1 MGGLVEAAS
10 GVVDRR
16 LLTTTFLPVLAFLS
30 ALAAVAVAGVGW
42 VTAARWWSGLGAE
55 VQVVLSGLV
64 LAGALLISQLVAV
77 RRAGLIRVYEG
88 YWDGLPYGEW
98 LAERCR
104 PRFLAS
110 DDQRGSLY
118 PVDESRLMP
127 TELGNILR
135 GAEDHSRD
143 RYGIDGVTAW
153 PRLYTTLPDTF
164 RQTFA
169 GAAGD
174 LDLMVTVSGLGLA
187 FSLAGGALGAVLLP
201 WHWALGCCWGGLV
214 VAWWGYR
221 GAVRAAEP
229 YGELFRSAFDVY
241 RWTLLDTMGLRR
253 PAEYSGEP
261 EQWRQLDKLWVVGAA
276 DSEHATSLGYPAT
289 EPAPEPMRPVLDPS
303 GLAPKSAEPAS
314 KSAEPVSD
322 PAGPAR
328 DGAGHTTETPGPVPD
343 LAERQDSSLDD
354 LAPVVGASVSG
365 RKARPLRL
373 GPWLVAVA
381 AVMGIL
387 VVAGSLAV
395 RSPGGWVAART
406 LHPYQVLAA
415 TDVKGP
421 DAAGAAG
428 RYVLRQIEESKQVP
442 PEALGPRLPRGAV
455 DGKTV
460 ITLRPGP
467 GHLYADAAAR
477 GTTATLRLVLPRAT
491 SGEKAE
497 SLTFP
502 GVTVLDLSGGEPRTG
517 LVIALPA
524 DRVDELLGHVVGS
537 DVYLVTATS

>member
-16 LLTTTFLPVLAFLS
+16 LLTTTFLPLLAFLS
-30 ALAAVAVAGVGW
+30 ALAAVAVGGVGW
-42 VTAARWWSGLGAE
+42 ATAARWWSGLGAE

-77 RRAGLIRVYEG
+77 RRAGLIRLYEG

-104 PRFLAS
+104 LRFMAS
-110 DDQRGSLY
+110 DDQRGPLY

-127 TELGNILR
+127 TVLGNILR

-143 RYGIDGVTAW
+143 RYGIEGVTAW
-153 PRLYTTLPDTF
+153 PRLYATLPDTF

-169 GAAGD
+169 AAAGD

-187 FSLAGGALGAVLLP
+187 FSLVGGVLGALLLP
-201 WHWALGCCWGGLV
+201 WYWALGCCWGGLV

-253 PAEYSGEP
+253 PAEYRGEP
-261 EQWRQLDKLWVVGAA
+261 EQWRQLDKLWAVGAA
-276 DSEHATSLGYPAT
+276 DSEHATSLGYPVTGHASESTQPLLDPSGPVLRAT
-289 EPAPEPMRPVLDPS
+289 EPAPKP
-303 GLAPKSAEPAS
+303 
-314 KSAEPVSD
+314 
-322 PAGPAR
+322 
-328 DGAGHTTETPGPVPD
+328 TEPVPD
-343 LAERQDSSLDD
+343 PAAPRDRPLDD
-354 LAPVVGASVSG
+354 LAPTAGASLSASEGG
-365 RKARPLRL
+365 RKARPPRL

-381 AVMGIL
+381 AVAGIL
-387 VVAGSLAV
+387 VVAGNLAV

-421 DAAGAAG
+421 SAAGAAG

-442 PEALGPRLPRGAV
+442 PEALGPRLPSGAV

-477 GTTATLRLVLPRAT
+477 GTTATLRLVLPPAT
-491 SGEKAE
+491 LEEKAE

-502 GVTVLDLSGGEPRTG
+502 GVTVLDLSGGEPRTS
-517 LVIALPA
+517 LVIALPG
-524 DRVDELLGHVVGS
+524 DRVEELLGHVAGS
-537 DVYLVTATS
+537 DVYLVTTTS

>member
-42 VTAARWWSGLGAE
+42 ATAARWWSGLGAE
-55 VQVVLSGLV
+55 VQVVMSGLV

-77 RRAGLIRVYEG
+77 RRVGLIRVYEG
-88 YWDGLPYGEW
+88 YWDGLPYGER

-104 PRFLAS
+104 LRFMAS

-127 TELGNILR
+127 TALGNILR
-135 GAEDHSRD
+135 EAEDHSRD

-153 PRLYTTLPDTF
+153 PRLYATLPDTF

-169 GAAGD
+169 AAAGD

-221 GAVRAAEP
+221 GAVCAAEP

-253 PAEYSGEP
+253 PSEYRGEP
-261 EQWRQLDKLWVVGAA
+261 EQWRQLDKLWVIGAA

-289 EPAPEPMRPVLDPS
+289 EPMQPLLDPS
-303 GLAPKSAEPAS
+303 GSAPKSVEPAP
-314 KSAEPVSD
+314 KS
-322 PAGPAR
+322 
-328 DGAGHTTETPGPVPD
+328 TEPVPD
-343 LAERQDSSLDD
+343 PA
-354 LAPVVGASVSG
+354 GASVSASGGG

-381 AVMGIL
+381 TVMGIL
-387 VVAGSLAV
+387 VVAGNLAV

-421 DAAGAAG
+421 SAVGAVG
-428 RYVLRQIEESKQVP
+428 RYVLRQIEEGKQVP

-477 GTTATLRLVLPRAT
+477 GTTAMLRLVLPPAT
-491 SGEKAE
+491 SAEKAE
-497 SLTFP
+497 SLTFS

-517 LVIALPA
+517 LVIALSA
-524 DRVDELLGHVVGS
+524 DRVEELLGHVVGS
-537 DVYLVTATS
+537 DVYLVTTTS

>member
-42 VTAARWWSGLGAE
+42 ATAARWWSGLGAE
-55 VQVVLSGLV
+55 AQVVMSGLV

-88 YWDGLPYGEW
+88 YWDGLPYGER

-104 PRFLAS
+104 LRFMAS

-118 PVDESRLMP
+118 PVEESRLMP
-127 TELGNILR
+127 TALGNILR

-153 PRLYTTLPDTF
+153 PRLYATLPDTF

-169 GAAGD
+169 AAAGD

-221 GAVRAAEP
+221 GAVCAAEP

-253 PAEYSGEP
+253 PSEYRGEP
-261 EQWRQLDKLWVVGAA
+261 EQWRQLDKLWVIGAA
-276 DSEHATSLGYPAT
+276 DSEHVTSLGYPA
-289 EPAPEPMRPVLDPS
+289 AEPMQPVLAPS
-303 GLAPKSAEPAS
+303 GLAPKSVEPAPKSTEPVPDPAEPARDIPGAVPDP
-314 KSAEPVSD
+314 AEP
-322 PAGPAR
+322 R
-328 DGAGHTTETPGPVPD
+328 DSP
-343 LAERQDSSLDD
+343 LDD
-354 LAPVVGASVSG
+354 LAPVAGASVSASGGG

-381 AVMGIL
+381 TAMGIL
-387 VVAGSLAV
+387 VVVGNVAV

-406 LHPYQVLAA
+406 LHPYQVLAG

-421 DAAGAAG
+421 SAVGAVG
-428 RYVLRQIEESKQVP
+428 RYVLRQIEEGKQVP
-442 PEALGPRLPRGAV
+442 PEALGPRLPCGAV

-477 GTTATLRLVLPRAT
+477 GTTAMLRLVLPPAT
-491 SGEKAE
+491 SAEKAQ
-497 SLTFP
+497 SLTFS

-524 DRVDELLGHVVGS
+524 DRVEELLGHVVGS
-537 DVYLVTATS
+537 DVYLVTTTS